1 MNSRFVSL
9 TWAWLVAASL
19 LVPTSLSGRTAA
31 ASGQSSV
38 SSSGGQA
45 KNGKKKNKSK
55 AKKSAS
61 ETSDQNSG
69 KSASGKST
77 KIDVNSASKEDLDA
91 LPGIGDAY
99 AQKIIDG
106 RPYKSKS
113 DLVRTGV
120 LPASAYD
127 KVKDQITARKSS
139 ASTAETHGEGAESRS
154 EKESPAGPAK
164 AKNESET
171 SSNPAPQSSAPQAA
185 QAPPEKGMVWV
196 NLDSGVYHRE
206 GDRWY
211 GKTKHGKYM
220 SESDAEKAGY
230 RQSKTGKSDT
240 SQKEQ

>member
-127 KVKDQITARKSS
+127 KVKDQVTAKQVSK
-139 ASTAETHGEGAESRS
+139 AETSDISKTTPSESR
-154 EKESPAGPAK
+154 
-164 AKNESET
+164 T
-171 SSNPAPQSSAPQAA
+171 SKSAPA
-185 QAPPEKGMVWV
+185 
-196 NLDSGVYHRE
+196 
-206 GDRWY
+206 
-211 GKTKHGKYM
+211 
-220 SESDAEKAGY
+220 SE
-230 RQSKTGKSDT
+230 
-240 SQKEQ
+240 